1 MAMRIDDLGE
11 KEKRRDE
18 EVRELLREV
27 EIVKKESEST
37 EAINSQ
43 LAAERESLIKAADK
57 IVDANAEIEKEIE
70 DILRF
75 DEAIKQSLE
84 IRDRKLSPVIHKT
97 K

>member
-1 MAMRIDDLGE
+1 MRIDDLGE